1 MRISRR
7 MTENGGKLL
16 ENKMN
21 KMGFRRTEKKVTTKG
36 EQNENG
42 QREKKG
48 RERLRERKK
57 VIEKGTRTNAAKI
70 GL

>member
-1 MRISRR
+1 M
-7 MTENGGKLL
+7 

-36 EQNENG
+36 ERNENG
-42 QREKKG
+42 QREKKE

-57 VIEKGTRTNAAKI
+57 
-70 GL
+70 